1 MKKVKR
7 KRIPSSTTKIFPI
20 LILVATIFM
29 SVGYASINSIIINI
43 SGEVIAKEQDGIFI
57 TEIEYIERSDSLP
70 NENYSISY
78 ADNTILKSLV
88 TLEPD
93 DLTSEVSLKI
103 SFCNSTEDDYVFKD
117 VVYAEELTDEVDD
130 VYSNSNIVYTFDKKN
145 EIITKN
151 GGTLEVIITFKY
163 SDINESTSNI
173 LNSILNFKFDLTVHV
188 VASYDYTGDYETFV
202 VPYDGIYRI
211 ELWGAQGAANK
222 GGNGGYTSGEIE
234 LTETEELYIYVGEH
248 QDRGVLEMA
257 FNGGGGVQYED
268 SGDEPVRYNTG
279 GGATDIRLTK
289 GEWNDFE
296 SLKSRIMVAGAGG
309 GGYEGYA
316 SNNYVSS
323 VTGGVGGGLIGGSG
337 GKIQDSSDP
346 ELIIAY
352 GGTQIS
358 GGLAGIGKDLYE
370 TADGAFGSG
379 GYPPGKFLAGGG
391 GGYYG
396 GGSSG
401 VYPKSPGSGA
411 GGSSFISGH
420 NGCDAILES
429 SIEDYIVHTG
439 QSVHYSKYQFSNT
452 IIIDGNGYN
461 WTTEI
466 GDYTGMPT
474 HDGTS
479 TMTGNTGNGYA
490 KITYLRSE

>member
-1 MKKVKR
+1 MKKLRK
-7 KRIPSSTTKIFPI
+7 KRIPTSINKLFPI
-20 LILVATIFM
+20 LILVATMLMGI
-29 SVGYASINSIIINI
+29 GYASINSIITRINGDI
-43 SGEVIAKEQDGIFI
+43 VAKNQEGIFI
-57 TEIEYIERSDSLP
+57 TEVNYIERDNSLP
-70 NENYSISY
+70 NETHKVYF
-78 ADNTILKSLV
+78 ADGTLLKSSI
-88 TLEPD
+88 TLEPN
-93 DLTSEVSLKI
+93 DLTSEVSLKV
-103 SFCNSTEDDYVFKD
+103 SFYNSTEYDLAFKD
-117 VVYAEELTDEVDD
+117 IVYAEEITDEVDD
-130 VYSNSNIVYTFDKKN
+130 VYSNSNIIYTFTNQNKT
-145 EIITKN
+145 IAKN

-163 SDINESTSNI
+163 SEIDESTSNI
-173 LNSILNFKFDLTVHV
+173 LNSILNFKFDLPVHI

-202 VPYDGIYRI
+202 VPYDGIYQI
-211 ELWGAQGAANK
+211 ELWGAQGSAVR
-222 GGNGGYTSGEIE
+222 GGSGGYTSGEIE
-234 LTETEELYIYVGEH
+234 LTANEELYIYVGEH
-248 QDRGVLEMA
+248 QERGVLEMA

-289 GEWNDFE
+289 GEWSDFE

-309 GGYEGYA
+309 GGYEGYV

-370 TADGAFGSG
+370 TADGVFGSG
-379 GYPPGKFLAGGG
+379 GYPSGKFLAGGG

-420 NGCDAILES
+420 NGCDAILDS
-429 SIEDYIVHTG
+429 STEDNIVHTG
-439 QSVHYSKYQFSNT
+439 QSVHYSEYQFSNT
-452 IIIDGNGYN
+452 IMIDGNGYN

-466 GDYTGMPT
+466 GDYIGMPT